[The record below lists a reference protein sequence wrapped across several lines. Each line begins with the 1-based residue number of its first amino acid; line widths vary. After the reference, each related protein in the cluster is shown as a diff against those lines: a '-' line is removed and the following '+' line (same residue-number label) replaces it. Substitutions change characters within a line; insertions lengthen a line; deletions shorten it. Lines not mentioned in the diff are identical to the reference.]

1 MENSRPSSDQR
12 GFTLLEML
20 VALSIIGIAALTL
33 VRLDAY
39 AVRTA
44 GDLDES
50 TMAGI
55 VAQNRAVELWT
66 DPSPPTIGACAGSVA
81 NAGRNWRVEQR
92 VALRRAA
99 AQGGQQHHALGPV
112 GHVVEGL
119 QVPQPGT
126 QRVQPRS
133 RAVPV
138 VGTEGVV
145 ERSQQLPDARVLGAQ
160 HPPGGFGGQHD
171 GFGPSLAEPLCVRA
185 AACGAARTGT

>member
-1 MENSRPSSDQR
+1 MGNDVICRTPSGDG

-20 VALSIIGIAALTL
+20 VALSVISIAALAL

-66 DPSPPTIGACAGSVA
+66 DPAPPTIGNSAIGVA

-92 VALRRAA
+92 VAKTADDALLRIDLFVRPESGRGQAA
-99 AQGGQQHHALGPV
+99 LTIIRP
-112 GHVVEGL
+112 
-119 QVPQPGT
+119 
-126 QRVQPRS
+126 S
-133 RAVPV
+133 R
-138 VGTEGVV
+138 
-145 ERSQQLPDARVLGAQ
+145 
-160 HPPGGFGGQHD
+160 
-171 GFGPSLAEPLCVRA
+171 
-185 AACGAARTGT
+185 

>member
-1 MENSRPSSDQR
+1 MANEAVRGEA

-20 VALSIIGIAALTL
+20 VALSIISIAALTL

-66 DPSPPTIGACAGSVA
+66 DPSPPTIGASAGSVA

-92 VALRRAA
+92 VAKTADDSLLRIDLIVRPES
-99 AQGGQQHHALGPV
+99 GRGQATLTIIRP
-112 GHVVEGL
+112 
-119 QVPQPGT
+119 
-126 QRVQPRS
+126 S
-133 RAVPV
+133 R
-138 VGTEGVV
+138 
-145 ERSQQLPDARVLGAQ
+145 
-160 HPPGGFGGQHD
+160 
-171 GFGPSLAEPLCVRA
+171 
-185 AACGAARTGT
+185 

>member
-1 MENSRPSSDQR
+1 MENSRPSADQR

-66 DPSPPTIGACAGSVA
+66 DPSPPTIGASAGSVA

-92 VALRRAA
+92 VAKTADDSLLRIDLIVRPES
-99 AQGGQQHHALGPV
+99 GRGQATLTIIRP
-112 GHVVEGL
+112 
-119 QVPQPGT
+119 
-126 QRVQPRS
+126 S
-133 RAVPV
+133 R
-138 VGTEGVV
+138 
-145 ERSQQLPDARVLGAQ
+145 
-160 HPPGGFGGQHD
+160 
-171 GFGPSLAEPLCVRA
+171 
-185 AACGAARTGT
+185 

>member
-1 MENSRPSSDQR
+1 VTNEARLRSRPRDE

-20 VALSIIGIAALTL
+20 VALSVISIAALAL

-66 DPSPPTIGACAGSVA
+66 DPAPLTIGNSAIGVA

-92 VALRRAA
+92 VTKTADDALLRIDLLVRPESGRGQAA
-99 AQGGQQHHALGPV
+99 LTIIRP
-112 GHVVEGL
+112 
-119 QVPQPGT
+119 
-126 QRVQPRS
+126 S
-133 RAVPV
+133 R
-138 VGTEGVV
+138 
-145 ERSQQLPDARVLGAQ
+145 
-160 HPPGGFGGQHD
+160 
-171 GFGPSLAEPLCVRA
+171 
-185 AACGAARTGT
+185 